1 MTDRAKE
8 ELVRPRRIV
17 LTDGRSPYVERLSA
31 SLVELGNRVVR
42 RDLDPRSAVSEL
54 DEDGPELVVVVAGD
68 DREEALRLIGFVR
81 HERQLPVVAA
91 IEHADIEW
99 TVAAVSAGACG
110 AVIGAGPES
119 VRAAVHAACEHFA
132 ELRRLEEALERRAVI
147 ERAKGVLMAT
157 RGIGGEDAYILLR
170 DHSRRTNQKLVRI
183 ADGIL
188 RSHVL
193 LGKQHTRPTAETAS
207 IGAAPSQ
214 EPPR

>member
-1 MTDRAKE
+1 MVK
-8 ELVRPRRIV
+8 
-17 LTDGRSPYVERLSA
+17 
-31 SLVELGNRVVR
+31 

-170 DHSRRTNQKLVRI
+170 DHSRRTNQKPSGSRMGSFG
-183 ADGIL
+183 AMCSSGSSAHARL
-188 RSHVL
+188 RKRHRSGRL
-193 LGKQHTRPTAETAS
+193 LRRSRPDDALDVFRLGLSRRSMRRARDRARALS
-207 IGAAPSQ
+207 
-214 EPPR
+214 